1 MAGSLEVQTRAKRP
15 AGREVRS
22 PALRS
27 HTVRLHQPCDS
38 GGPAARRGSRA
49 ARPRIGVRIISA
61 GLQKIS
67 RPHPA
72 VLLRSR
78 VEAVRQR
85 MIRTLTGILAC
96 LILAGCGV
104 PGEAYQPRPPPAA
117 QAVIYLY
124 RPYKLLTCPA
134 N

>member
-1 MAGSLEVQTRAKRP
+1 MDRSLEVRTRAQRR

-49 ARPRIGVRIISA
+49 ARARIGVRIISA

-67 RPHPA
+67 RSHPA
-72 VLLRSR
+72 VPLRSR
-78 VEAVRQR
+78 IEVVRQR

-104 PGEAYQPRPPPAA
+104 QGEAYQPRPTPAA
-117 QAVIYLY
+117 QSVIYIY
-124 RPYKLLTCPA
+124 RPYELL
-134 N
+134 